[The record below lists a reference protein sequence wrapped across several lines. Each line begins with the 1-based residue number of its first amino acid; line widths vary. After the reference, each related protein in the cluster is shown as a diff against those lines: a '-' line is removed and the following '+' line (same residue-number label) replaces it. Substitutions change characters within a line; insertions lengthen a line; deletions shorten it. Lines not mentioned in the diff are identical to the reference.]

1 MSSRTSHHRKPSG
14 AGAAHTSV
22 HSRYGTRLRLG
33 GYIADIVPDGNKQS
47 LIHHC
52 IVQQIGSPE
61 VLYLGQEDT
70 FGAALEN
77 GRRQLK
83 RLVAAH
89 RPNAGAIYEFA
100 SVEALK

>member
-1 MSSRTSHHRKPSG
+1 MNYKTIHHRKPSG
-14 AGAAHTSV
+14 APHTPV

-33 GYIADIVPDGNKQS
+33 GYIADIVPDGNKKS

-70 FGAALEN
+70 FSAALEN

>member
-1 MSSRTSHHRKPSG
+1 
-14 AGAAHTSV
+14 
-22 HSRYGTRLRLG
+22 LG
-33 GYIADIVPDGNKQS
+33 SYIADIVPDIDKKS

-89 RPNAGAIYEFA
+89 RPSAGAIYEFA